1 VRGPLHFYHG
11 LLAFTAP
18 PSRRRWGRWVAVAAL
33 VVACGVLACGT
44 PEPQDVPDEVLRRQL
59 GLTDADRVRTVTV
72 TGGEAERAEPALDSV
87 EVGTYLQ
94 FVTSDWFVHEVLFEL
109 DSLPADARAFLER
122 TDQTASPPLL
132 HQDARFVVS
141 FADAPPGRYPYRL
154 EGNGSPGS
162 GILVVVPP
170 PR

>member
-1 VRGPLHFYHG
+1 M
-11 LLAFTAP
+11 
-18 PSRRRWGRWVAVAAL
+18 
-33 VVACGVLACGT
+33 
-44 PEPQDVPDEVLRRQL
+44 
-59 GLTDADRVRTVTV
+59 TV

-132 HQDARFVVS
+132 HRDARFVVS

-162 GILVVVPP
+162 GVLVVVPP